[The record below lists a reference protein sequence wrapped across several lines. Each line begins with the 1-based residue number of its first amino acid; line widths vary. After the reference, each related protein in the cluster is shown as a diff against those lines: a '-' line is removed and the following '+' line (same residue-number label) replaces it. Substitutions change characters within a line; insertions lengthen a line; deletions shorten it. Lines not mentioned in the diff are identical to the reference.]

1 MIKIFFR
8 FSSLNS
14 MFILPSLK
22 LATQCWDAA
31 RASPGV
37 AILASIYELPNLFSL
52 RDTAIFEI
60 FQKFSKKGNLKSFHK
75 T

>member
-1 MIKIFFR
+1 MQWLRFCFR
-8 FSSLNS
+8 FSSANS

-22 LATQCWDAA
+22 LATQSLDAV

-37 AILASIYELPNLFSL
+37 AIVAPIYELPNLFSL

-60 FQKFSKKGNLKSFHK
+60 FQKVKKKV
-75 T
+75 

>member
-1 MIKIFFR
+1 MVKIFFR

-14 MFILPSLK
+14 KFILPSLK
-22 LATQCWDAA
+22 FAIRYWDAV
-31 RASPGV
+31 RAYPGV
-37 AILASIYELPNLFSL
+37 AILASIYELPNLFRL

-60 FQKFSKKGNLKSFHK
+60 FEKFPKKL